1 MKNFVKPLLALFIFT
16 LFSCTSSNATTLPS
30 DFNNCQV
37 SLDDALKEL
46 QDLKTS
52 NKLNFEVRIVREIT
66 NREECLDMVLGT
78 NLPQGSELENGK
90 LVDLVVG
97 IKKNETTETIK
108 KTEYEL
114 YLQQLKDKNLTDLNL
129 ITSPVFGTSNVK
141 QLIENKELITYIKSE
156 NPINYKFLF
165 SEAQGI
171 IYGVDEMNNVVELL
185 DISAKT
191 IREKES
197 GLHTFDFV
205 KLDSS
210 NYLLVTYSGTDGNY
224 YLSAFELLSKN
235 EVGDEIVLVAFELQ
249 NDNNV
254 HFGGKILQDENNLLL
269 CLGDLNSPGNSA
281 KFDSPWGKVMYFNK
295 KDLFGDPIIFHNDPR
310 INYIV
315 YGLRNPWSCFE
326 HSDKLIIPDVGNV
339 HWEEINIL
347 SNFLTPEEPFF
358 LGWPWLEGFFDANY
372 KNFPVDEQTKQ
383 NQLEN
388 ATFPQYTYPHAND
401 YCAIIGGTEL
411 FSSEKWDSYFFVGDF
426 CTGTIWAINAE
437 KEIDIIILE
446 KNIIPFSITTINDS
460 GNGTLL
466 VGTTSGSILEITLP

>member
-1 MKNFVKPLLALFIFT
+1 MKNFVKPVLAFFIFT
-16 LFSCTSSNATTLPS
+16 LFSCTSSNAITLPS

-295 KDLFGDPIIFHNDPR
+295 KDLFGDPIISHNDPR

-411 FSSEKWDSYFFVGDF
+411 FSSEKWDGYFFVGDF

-446 KNIIPFSITTINDS
+446 KNVIPFSITTINDS